1 MYCIA
6 QSWENLIFSW
16 KAHNEILFGIQCIDL
31 QRIIVYKRPGKKL
44 KRDSAEYFHFM
55 LCLSGT
61 CSPPNVSSIISTLS
75 WMQNHVSFQIYLSSC
90 WFVFGTS
97 KNVCL
102 GIWFSSVWRV
112 CTVYTHCLGC
122 YILCQCGQPMGKHT
136 SNMMMRILVMM
147 MILVIWL
154 WLTVMIIVKMVPN
167 TSFRQPMGGHS
178 ARKYLSC
185 WHLKA
190 PRWEKVHRR
199 LKGAKAPPFFQA
211 PF

>member
-61 CSPPNVSSIISTLS
+61 CSLPNVSSIISTLK
-75 WMQNHVSFQIYLSSC
+75 WMQNHVSFQIYLFSC

-112 CTVYTHCLGC
+112 CTPIAWAATYCVNADSRWVSTQVTWWGGRVTI
-122 YILCQCGQPMGKHT
+122 YIIYYIILYIYIIL
-136 SNMMMRILVMM
+136 SMR
-147 MILVIWL
+147 
-154 WLTVMIIVKMVPN
+154 TAD
-167 TSFRQPMGGHS
+167 G
-178 ARKYLSC
+178 
-185 WHLKA
+185 
-190 PRWEKVHRR
+190 
-199 LKGAKAPPFFQA
+199 
-211 PF
+211 